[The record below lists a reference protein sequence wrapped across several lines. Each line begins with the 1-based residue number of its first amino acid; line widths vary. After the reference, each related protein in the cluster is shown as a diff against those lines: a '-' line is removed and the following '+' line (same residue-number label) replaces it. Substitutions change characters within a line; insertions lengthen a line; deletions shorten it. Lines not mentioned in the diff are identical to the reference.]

1 MQTKLPV
8 VIFFRLSFLYDNQH
22 TIIAHVSKRFEG
34 IRNETLWP
42 LVLGEQPPPNPWS
55 SVPRLWGD
63 QATKRSWNELERHLI
78 APGNLPFVIPSI
90 SSNFMTSSKDSLP
103 PKDTDWYFLRFAAE
117 AGQAVQAEVILTSK
131 EVPLSNYICWWGR
144 VRDCFRETVGM
155 PQCDKMITS
164 QTFSATGRLALATRL
179 SIFHTVQLG
188 SGWAMTI
195 RAIRC
200 LSMLMVLGEY
210 M

>member
-8 VIFFRLSFLYDNQH
+8 VICFRLSFLYDNQH
-22 TIIAHVSKRFEG
+22 TIIIAHVSMRFEG
-34 IRNETLWP
+34 ICNEALWP

-117 AGQAVQAEVILTSK
+117 AGQAVQADVILTSK
-131 EVPLSNYICWWGR
+131 EVPLSNYICCSQLDFPSFTRCSLEAGGPWRSERFAAWACWW
-144 VRDCFRETVGM
+144 
-155 PQCDKMITS
+155 S
-164 QTFSATGRLALATRL
+164 
-179 SIFHTVQLG
+179 LG
-188 SGWAMTI
+188 NTCNRKES
-195 RAIRC
+195 
-200 LSMLMVLGEY
+200 L
-210 M
+210 